1 MTLVE
6 SATRVISAPHMLFE
20 RTAELGTRPR
30 FMVQDGDDWRAVTW
44 AAVADEVTRTASFLR
59 GDVLRPGDRAIIFAH
74 NRVEWFTAA
83 LAIQCA
89 CGVMVPVYPAS
100 TEAQMAYVARHSGA
114 RVMFVAGA
122 DQWQRVLGQWSQ
134 LEAVQWFVALD
145 DEDPTPIAAAL
156 RAEGRPVPAA
166 ADLERRI
173 IRWSRVQ
180 ATGEASRIEPT
191 QLLAAIAM
199 DAPAI
204 MLYTSGSTGAPKG
217 VPLTHTNL
225 AVNQA
230 DWIRVVASGLP
241 SHGVDLL
248 WLPMSHIFGYGEA
261 NIGTALGFTTYLCE
275 PANVLELMPRV
286 RPSVFMSVP
295 AYWQKLAAK
304 AQCEAGN
311 DAEAGIDAQRARLA
325 QATGGR
331 LQFCL
336 SGGAGL
342 APAVKQQ
349 LFACGLLVIEG
360 YGLTECSPTLTLNRP
375 DGFRFDSVGKPLPSV
390 ELRLADDGEILA
402 RGPSIFSGY
411 HDDPDA
417 TAAAFDAEGWFHTGD
432 IGRTTD
438 DGFVQIVDRKKEI
451 LVTASG
457 KNVPPANVERLLD
470 ADPMVRHAVVYGD
483 GKSYLVAGV
492 WLDHE
497 VVDASLGASTDR
509 AERARRIASWVE
521 DTLIRVNGELARYEQ
536 IKRLKVFDEPLT
548 VTGGLLTASLK
559 IRRKAIYDAFRSEFE
574 ALYT

>member
-1 MTLVE
+1 MTVSEIE
-6 SATRVISAPHMLFE
+6 SATRAVSAPQMLFD
-20 RTAELGTRPR
+20 RAAELGTRPR
-30 FMVQDGDDWRAVTW
+30 FMVREGDDWRAVTW
-44 AAVADEVTRTASFLR
+44 SALADEVIHAASFLR
-59 GDVLRPGDRAIIFAH
+59 ADALRNGDRAVIFAH
-74 NRVEWFTAA
+74 NRVEWFAAA

-89 CGVMVPVYPAS
+89 GGVMVPVYPAS
-100 TEAQMAYVARHSGA
+100 TDAQAAYVVEHSGA
-114 RVMFVAGA
+114 RVVFVAGTE
-122 DQWQRVLGQWSQ
+122 QWQRVLSQWSRYA
-134 LEAVQWFVALD
+134 AVQWFVALD
-145 DEDPTPIAAAL
+145 DDDPAPIAAAM
-156 RAEGRPVPAA
+156 RAEGRTVPAA
-166 ADLERRI
+166 SDLERRV

-180 ATGEASRIEPT
+180 ALGVATR
-191 QLLAAIAM
+191 LAPEVMLADVAM

-217 VPLTHTNL
+217 VPLTHNNL
-225 AVNQA
+225 AINQA
-230 DWIRVVASGLP
+230 DWIRAVAAGLP
-241 SHGVDLL
+241 ANGVDLL

-275 PANVLELMPRV
+275 PADVLALMPRV

-304 AQCEAGN
+304 AGPCTEADGGV
-311 DAEAGIDAQRARLA
+311 DGQRARLA
-325 QATGGR
+325 EATGGR

-342 APAVKQQ
+342 AVAVKQQ

-390 ELRLADDGEILA
+390 ELRLGDDGEILA
-402 RGPSIFSGY
+402 RGPSIFTGY
-411 HDDPDA
+411 HNDDAA
-417 TAAAFDAEGWFHTGD
+417 TAAAFDDEGWFHTGD
-432 IGRTTD
+432 IGRLTD

-451 LVTASG
+451 LVTAGG
-457 KNVPPANVERLLD
+457 KNVPPANVERLFD
-470 ADPMVRHAVVYGD
+470 ADPMVRHAIVYGD

-497 VVDASLGASTDR
+497 VVDASLGTAVDR
-509 AERARRIASWVE
+509 SDRGRRIAEWAE
-521 DTLIRVNGELARYEQ
+521 ATLVRVNAELARYEQ
-536 IKRLKVFDEPLT
+536 IKRLRVFDEPLT